1 MSTSKLSHIVAV
13 HKSVKA
19 TAAAT
24 LTNAHHKAQR
34 GDNLKGQ
41 VRVHQPLD
49 DNEIAQPT
57 QSQKIQYTA
66 KEILL
71 EVANGLCRLFDV
83 EATQDFGNTV
93 AFADVEVD
101 GRVLVHQAPVS
112 YLLFLEKQ
120 LVDLGT
126 FIKKLPVLDATE
138 SWTYDEGAGHFRTEP
153 VKTVSNKKVYR
164 NHVKAEATDKHPA
177 QVEVY
182 TEDIPVA
189 YWSTTK
195 FSGALPA
202 TQVKELSE
210 RVVKLQEAVKVARE
224 KANATEVE
232 NKVVGETVL
241 GWLFS

>member
-1 MSTSKLSHIVAV
+1 MSKSRLSHIVAV
-13 HKSVKA
+13 HKSVKSTA
-19 TAAAT
+19 TSA

-34 GDNLKGQ
+34 TDNLKGQ

-49 DNEIAQPT
+49 DTEVAQPT
-57 QSQKIQYTA
+57 QTQKVQYTA
-66 KEILL
+66 TEIVN
-71 EVANGLCRLFDV
+71 EVQASLVRLFDV

-93 AFADVEVD
+93 AKADVEVD
-101 GRVLVHQAPVS
+101 GRVLVHGAPVS

-120 LVDLGT
+120 LVDLST
-126 FIKKLPVLDATE
+126 FVRKLPTLDSTE
-138 SWTYDEGAGHFRTEP
+138 SWSHDEGTGHYRSET

-164 NHVKAEATDKHPA
+164 NHVKAEATEKHPA

-189 YWSTTK
+189 HWATTK

-202 TQVKELSE
+202 TRVKELES
-210 RVVKLQEAVKVARE
+210 RITKLQESVKIARE

-232 NKVVGETVL
+232 NKLVGETVL